1 MRVSELRG
9 ALEDALGPTYRV
21 EREVRPVGECRLFVA
36 VGPPTDPELL
46 VKVLPA
52 ELSLAVDAA
61 VFEREVLLLGDRL
74 GHAQLVPPRG
84 SGRAGAFVYHARRFV
99 EGTTLRAWL
108 ANHGEMPLRRV
119 IEVLR
124 DVLLALAHAHR
135 GSIAHG
141 DLRPEN
147 VLLTAGRVQVAD
159 TGIVDAVGRAVPS
172 ALAGGVGA
180 TLCAPAY
187 LAPERRK
194 NGGAG
199 GPRVARSVFARQ
211 MTALAQAGWQTL
223 TLAQFV
229 ERRQLGT
236 SAFRTPHSAFLLTF
250 DDGYAGLA
258 QHAYP
263 VLADL
268 GFTATT
274 FLITDYVGANNT
286 WDMRYTWRPLA
297 HLDWRTVEQWRA
309 RGFDFASHTASHA
322 RLTWLGDAR
331 AADELG
337 RARATLV
344 RRLGASA
351 GRAVAYPFGAA
362 DARVERL
369 ARSAGHELGF
379 GGVRGNGGAM
389 HVPRIPVYVWDA
401 GNVPLGLRADRLGSL
416 GRLVAHVAN
425 RCAVG
430 TAVLKRLG

>member
-1 MRVSELRG
+1 
-9 ALEDALGPTYRV
+9 
-21 EREVRPVGECRLFVA
+21 
-36 VGPPTDPELL
+36 
-46 VKVLPA
+46 
-52 ELSLAVDAA
+52 
-61 VFEREVLLLGDRL
+61 

-199 GPRVARSVFARQ
+199 GPRDDMFAVGVLLHEMLTGEPPAVEGESLEEVRSLPPWLAELARRCLTPEPTARWPDA
-211 MTALAQAGWQTL
+211 ALA
-223 TLAQFV
+223 
-229 ERRQLGT
+229 
-236 SAFRTPHSAFLLTF
+236 H
-250 DDGYAGLA
+250 
-258 QHAYP
+258 HAYP

-337 RARATLV
+337 RARETLV

-401 GNVPLGLRADRLGSL
+401 WTVPLGLEDGGLGAL
-416 GRLVAHVAN
+416 GRFVAHIAN

-430 TAVLKRLG
+430 TSWMLKLRQEHRAHSSS

>member
-1 MRVSELRG
+1 MSS
-9 ALEDALGPTYRV
+9 
-21 EREVRPVGECRLFVA
+21 RPVLC
-36 VGPPTDPELL
+36 
-46 VKVLPA
+46 
-52 ELSLAVDAA
+52 
-61 VFEREVLLLGDRL
+61 
-74 GHAQLVPPRG
+74 
-84 SGRAGAFVYHARRFV
+84 YH
-99 EGTTLRAWL
+99 
-108 ANHGEMPLRRV
+108 RV
-119 IEVLR
+119 
-124 DVLLALAHAHR
+124 
-135 GSIAHG
+135 
-141 DLRPEN
+141 
-147 VLLTAGRVQVAD
+147 
-159 TGIVDAVGRAVPS
+159 
-172 ALAGGVGA
+172 
-180 TLCAPAY
+180 
-187 LAPERRK
+187 
-194 NGGAG
+194 G
-199 GPRVARSVFARQ
+199 GPLELGVTRVARSVFARQ

-337 RARATLV
+337 RARETLV

-369 ARSAGHELGF
+369 ARSAGYELGF

-401 GNVPLGLRADRLGSL
+401 WTVPLGLEDGGLGAL
-416 GRLVAHVAN
+416 GRFVAHIAN

-430 TAVLKRLG
+430 TSWMLKLRQVHRAHSSS

>member
-1 MRVSELRG
+1 
-9 ALEDALGPTYRV
+9 
-21 EREVRPVGECRLFVA
+21 
-36 VGPPTDPELL
+36 
-46 VKVLPA
+46 
-52 ELSLAVDAA
+52 
-61 VFEREVLLLGDRL
+61 
-74 GHAQLVPPRG
+74 
-84 SGRAGAFVYHARRFV
+84 
-99 EGTTLRAWL
+99 
-108 ANHGEMPLRRV
+108 
-119 IEVLR
+119 
-124 DVLLALAHAHR
+124 
-135 GSIAHG
+135 
-141 DLRPEN
+141 
-147 VLLTAGRVQVAD
+147 
-159 TGIVDAVGRAVPS
+159 
-172 ALAGGVGA
+172 
-180 TLCAPAY
+180 
-187 LAPERRK
+187 
-194 NGGAG
+194 
-199 GPRVARSVFARQ
+199 
-211 MTALAQAGWQTL
+211 
-223 TLAQFV
+223 
-229 ERRQLGT
+229 
-236 SAFRTPHSAFLLTF
+236 LTF

-337 RARATLV
+337 RARETLV

-369 ARSAGHELGF
+369 ARSAGYELGF

-401 GNVPLGLRADRLGSL
+401 WRVPLGLEDGGLGAL
-416 GRLVAHVAN
+416 GRFVAHIAN

-430 TAVLKRLG
+430 TSWMLKLRQEHRAHSSS